1 MCESN
6 AFLADGDK
14 ERLVLE
20 DVAFIRPEGEMLRLR
35 NIFGEEKTLRAEI
48 REINLLEH
56 KIVLVEK

>member
-6 AFLADGDK
+6 AFLVDGDK
-14 ERLVLE
+14 EQLVLE
-20 DVAFIRPEGEMLRLR
+20 DVAFIRPEEEMLRLR

-56 KIVLVEK
+56 KIILISK